1 MLNIHSHGWYNI
13 AYLRE
18 GDHYL
23 NPDSRDSVLAGDCQ
37 QFFSAVNGG
46 VSLEFFMK
54 AAERSIVDS
63 LPKEEL
69 SVLLDI
75 SQILNSTLDFEEILH
90 HVLEQLTKLVHAE
103 ASSIWLIDE
112 LSEELY
118 VASAIGEKSKEVK
131 KIRMPMGKGIVGQV
145 ISEERPEI
153 IPNARDEPAHAR
165 DIARQIDFEARTML
179 CVPMLYKNKVIGA
192 IQALNKASGE
202 LFDQMDMLRASWF
215 ANMAG
220 IAIENARLY
229 DLSQKENINLRR
241 ELGGSALGFDNIIG
255 KSPQLKEV
263 KERARRVAQM
273 DSNLLLLGDSGT
285 GKGILAQAIHRTSPR
300 ASGPFIQVN
309 CGAIPETLLESEL
322 FGHEKGAYTGATYQ
336 KPGRFELANGGTIF
350 LDEVGDMPLS
360 LQIKLLLVIE
370 SKRFERLGG
379 TKTIETD
386 VRIIAATN
394 QDLEEKM
401 REGEFREDLYWRLS
415 VINIFIPPLRERKE
429 DIQLLAEYFLKK
441 YSVEMNRKIIGFS
454 KEAMD
459 ILKSYNWP
467 GNIRELENTI
477 ENTVVFANN
486 DIIQPNDLPTKIHTK
501 SEEIKDYSGPLDEA
515 QKEFKKRYITKI
527 LKQMNGNR
535 TETAKQLKIQRTYL
549 PRLIKE
555 LNIDA

>member
-1 MLNIHSHGWYNI
+1 M
-13 AYLRE
+13 
-18 GDHYL
+18 
-23 NPDSRDSVLAGDCQ
+23 
-37 QFFSAVNGG
+37 
-46 VSLEFFMK
+46 
-54 AAERSIVDS
+54 
-63 LPKEEL
+63 
-69 SVLLDI
+69 
-75 SQILNSTLDFEEILH
+75 
-90 HVLEQLTKLVHAE
+90 
-103 ASSIWLIDE
+103 
-112 LSEELY
+112 
-118 VASAIGEKSKEVK
+118 
-131 KIRMPMGKGIVGQV
+131 GQV
-145 ISEERPEI
+145 ISKGRSYLT
-153 IPNARDEPAHAR
+153 PNARDEPAHAR
-165 DIARQIDFEARTML
+165 DVARRIGFEARTML
-179 CVPMLYKNKVIGA
+179 CVPMFYKSKVIGA
-192 IQALNKASGE
+192 IQALNKADGE
-202 LFDQMDMLRASWF
+202 LFDQSDMLRASWF

-241 ELGGSALGFDNIIG
+241 ELGGSALGFDDIIG

-273 DSNLLLLGDSGT
+273 GSNLLILGDSGT
-285 GKGILAQAIHRTSPR
+285 GKGILAQAIHNASPR
-300 ASGPFIQVN
+300 AKASFIPVN

-322 FGHEKGAYTGATYQ
+322 FGHERGAFTGATSQ
-336 KPGRFELANGGTIF
+336 KLGRFELANKGTIF
-350 LDEVGDMPLS
+350 LDEVGDMPPP
-360 LQIKLLLVIE
+360 LQVKLLHVIE

-379 TKTIETD
+379 TKTIEVD

-401 REGEFREDLYWRLS
+401 KEGEFREDLYYRLS

-441 YSVEMNRKIIGFS
+441 SSVEVNRKITGFS

-459 ILKSYNWP
+459 IFKSYNWP

-486 DIIQPNDLPTKIHTK
+486 DIIQPNDLPPKIHTT
-501 SEEIKDYSGPLDEA
+501 SEEIEDYSGPLDEA

-549 PRLIKE
+549 SRLIKE

>member
-1 MLNIHSHGWYNI
+1 
-13 AYLRE
+13 
-18 GDHYL
+18 
-23 NPDSRDSVLAGDCQ
+23 
-37 QFFSAVNGG
+37 
-46 VSLEFFMK
+46 
-54 AAERSIVDS
+54 
-63 LPKEEL
+63 
-69 SVLLDI
+69 
-75 SQILNSTLDFEEILH
+75 
-90 HVLEQLTKLVHAE
+90 
-103 ASSIWLIDE
+103 
-112 LSEELY
+112 
-118 VASAIGEKSKEVK
+118 
-131 KIRMPMGKGIVGQV
+131 
-145 ISEERPEI
+145 
-153 IPNARDEPAHAR
+153 
-165 DIARQIDFEARTML
+165 
-179 CVPMLYKNKVIGA
+179 MLYKNKVIGA

-255 KSPQLKEV
+255 NSPQLKEV

-309 CGAIPETLLESEL
+309 CGAIPENLLESEL
-322 FGHEKGAYTGATYQ
+322 FGHERGAYTGATSQ

-360 LQIKLLLVIE
+360 LQVKLLLVIE

-401 REGEFREDLYWRLS
+401 REGDFREDLYWRLS

-429 DIQLLAEYFLKK
+429 DIQLLAEYFLQK

-467 GNIRELENTI
+467 GNIRELENTV

-486 DIIQPNDLPTKIHTK
+486 DIIQPNDFPPKIHTK
-501 SEEIKDYSGPLDEA
+501 SEEIEDYSGPLDEA
-515 QKEFKKRYITKI
+515 QREFKKRYITKI

-535 TETAKQLKIQRTYL
+535 TETAKQIKIQRTYL
-549 PRLIKE
+549 SRLIKE